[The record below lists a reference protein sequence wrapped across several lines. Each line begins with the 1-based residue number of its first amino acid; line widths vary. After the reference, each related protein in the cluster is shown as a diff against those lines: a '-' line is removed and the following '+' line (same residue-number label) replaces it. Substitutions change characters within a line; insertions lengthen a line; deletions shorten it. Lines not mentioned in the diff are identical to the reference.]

1 MDDITALNELY
12 KIVAMGIIG
21 IDEVKGHIEDK
32 ALAKTMVD
40 AKKKYMVNKMDITNM
55 LNELG
60 EKPTEINIIIKTFN
74 EIYTGIELIKCDD
87 AKIAKM
93 LTEGTNKGIIKVE
106 EILKRFPKI
115 KSGEINSENH
125 PDICAKF
132 DVFSVPVFLLY
143 VNQKESLRIGRN
155 VDLLALEGKMQRYYE
170 MIYED

>member
-60 EKPTEINIIIKTFN
+60 ERPTEINIIIKAFN

-106 EILKRFPKI
+106 EILNNNIPDYSVCVGKTVNYWNSNITFLCKDNEEKI
-115 KSGEINSENH
+115 VSDWLSN
-125 PDICAKF
+125 
-132 DVFSVPVFLLY
+132 LL
-143 VNQKESLRIGRN
+143 G
-155 VDLLALEGKMQRYYE
+155 
-170 MIYED
+170 

>member
-1 MDDITALNELY
+1 MDDITVLNELY

-21 IDEVKGHIEDK
+21 IEDK
-32 ALAKTMVD
+32 TLAKTMSD
-40 AKKKYMVNKMDITNM
+40 AKKKYMVNKIDITKM

-106 EILKRFPKI
+106 EILNNNIDYKVEKLAEELLELLEFQI
-115 KSGEINSENH
+115 KSWKSY
-125 PDICAKF
+125 
-132 DVFSVPVFLLY
+132 L
-143 VNQKESLRIGRN
+143 
-155 VDLLALEGKMQRYYE
+155 
-170 MIYED
+170 